1 MKRKQFS
8 YLLGILS
15 ILATFGSASHLAAAG
30 ESDRPEPPQQAI
42 QPTAE
47 SPADAAQAG
56 SETKDTEA
64 DAAQAEHAEPV
75 TGAFGIPLGAAFSP
89 DLALK
94 VLREEP
100 QTYRAA
106 DKTEQKG
113 TRYWIEPKEPDGSF
127 DTYSVS
133 TTHDGII
140 YAIVGEYEAA
150 DRASKCEVTK
160 NIATRLEEQ
169 YGKPRGKGAF
179 GEWYSF
185 RDSSR
190 PLYRGVRL
198 YANRCKR
205 GIYSIHYSDDN
216 VKTAAAPKPA
226 ESTETSGR

>member
-1 MKRKQFS
+1 MEQKQFA
-8 YLLGILS
+8 YVLGILS
-15 ILATFGSASHLAAAG
+15 ILASFGSASPLAAA
-30 ESDRPEPPQQAI
+30 EETDRPEPSQQAI

-47 SPADAAQAG
+47 PAADAAQAG
-56 SETKDTEA
+56 SETKGTEA
-64 DAAQAEHAEPV
+64 DAARAERVEPV
-75 TGAFGIPLGAAFSP
+75 TGAFGILLGAAFSP

-106 DKTEQKG
+106 DKTEQTG
-113 TRYWIEPKEPDGSF
+113 TRYWIEPKEPDANF

-133 TTHDGII
+133 TTIDGNIYTII
-140 YAIVGEYEAA
+140 GEYEAA

-160 NIATRLEEQ
+160 TIATRLEAK

-198 YANRCKR
+198 IANRCKR

-216 VKTAAAPKPA
+216 AKAAGAPPQA
-226 ESTETSGR
+226 ESTEAPGR